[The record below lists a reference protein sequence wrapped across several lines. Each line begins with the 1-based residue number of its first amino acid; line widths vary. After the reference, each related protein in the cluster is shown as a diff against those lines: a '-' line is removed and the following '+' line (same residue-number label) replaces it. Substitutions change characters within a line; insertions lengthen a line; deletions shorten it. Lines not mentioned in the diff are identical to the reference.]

1 MSVLMAAQ
9 ITAIATAMLAL
20 LAIVTAVFAVLA
32 FRKQSAEV
40 ATLQRQASR
49 DVEDRHRA
57 QAVQVYA
64 WPDQQPYDDDPADL
78 RAAACLRNGSRQP
91 IYDVS
96 LGWGTSPQQRLA
108 VLLPSKEYVISGA
121 GTSVADGSAAIWAE
135 FRDAAGNRWRT
146 DSTGQLTEKPEPAN
160 PTT

>member
-1 MSVLMAAQ
+1 MDVSVLVAAQ
-9 ITAIATAMLAL
+9 ITATATAVLAA
-20 LAIVTAVFAVLA
+20 LAIVTAGFAVLA

-49 DVEDRHRA
+49 DIEDRHRA

-64 WPDQQPYDDDPADL
+64 WADQRPYDDDPSDL
-78 RAAACLRNGSRQP
+78 RTTACLMNGSQQP
-91 IYDVS
+91 IYDVR

-108 VLLPSKEYVISGA
+108 VLLPGQENVTPGA
-121 GTSVADGSAAIWAE
+121 GTSVTDGSSSVWAE

-146 DSTGQLTEKPEPAN
+146 DSTGQLNEKP
-160 PTT
+160 